1 MDIRQLRVFCSVYK
15 NRSFSKASQDLL
27 LSQPTIS
34 DHIKALE
41 EGLDTRLFDRLGRSI
56 APTGE
61 AAALYPRAVDLIE
74 KLDAIKSD
82 IKERKEL
89 PGGQLVIG
97 ASTTP
102 GSYMVPRAAAGFR
115 AIYPGVFFRLA
126 VRQSKA
132 ITNMVMEHELP
143 LGIVSAKM
151 ERKSLS
157 FAPLPGDELLLAC
170 AGDVIPADTVTLEE
184 LPRFPLVVR
193 EEGSGTRK
201 TIERYLQDSGMTFG
215 RLRVVAS
222 LSSSHAMVEALKA
235 GLGAGFLP
243 RPLVVQEIEKGTLR
257 EVRIRGLAM
266 RQRFYII
273 THRKKTLPRLSRLFI
288 EHMKSMAA
296 ALQ

>member
-1 MDIRQLRVFCSVYK
+1 MDIRQLKVFCSVYK

-41 EGLDTRLFDRLGRSI
+41 EALDSKLFDRLGRSI

-61 AAALYPRAVDLIE
+61 ALELYPRAIELIE
-74 KLDAIKSD
+74 KLEAIKSD
-82 IKERKEL
+82 IKERREQ
-89 PGGQLVIG
+89 PDGQLMLG

-102 GSYMVPRAAAGFR
+102 GTCLVPRAAAGFT
-115 AIYPGVFFRLA
+115 ALYPGIFFRLA
-126 VRQSKA
+126 INQSRA

-143 LGIVSAKM
+143 LGIVSARM

-157 FAPLPGDELLLAC
+157 FTPLAGEEVLLAC
-170 AGDVIPADTVTLEE
+170 AGDIIPEDSITPEDLM
-184 LPRFPLVVR
+184 RFPLIVR

-201 TIERYLQDSGMTFG
+201 TVENYLQDNEMPFG
-215 RLRVVAS
+215 KLRVVAT

-243 RPLVVQEIEKGTLR
+243 RPLLTQELEKGTLR
-257 EVRIRGLAM
+257 EVNIEGPRIH
-266 RQRFYII
+266 QRFYII
-273 THRKKTLPRLSRLFI
+273 NHRKKTLPWISRLFI
-288 EHMKSMAA
+288 EYLKNTVNGA
-296 ALQ
+296 